1 MILSPRA
8 PANAPMEKSPEAYR
22 TIREVADSLDLPQ
35 HVLRFWETRFPQI
48 RPLKRAGG
56 RRYYRPD
63 DIERL
68 RLIKRLLYE
77 EGYTIK
83 GVQKLFK
90 EQGVQALSAAA
101 AAAPSAD
108 RPPNRRRR
116 RSLRRGSARRSAPP
130 ATHSELPDDELAA
143 LREALAEIR
152 TPNGSSRRRT
162 RRILDP
168 REGSALRAVRRCP
181 IRAPSECSAARLA
194 H

>member
-1 MILSPRA
+1 MILTPQA
-8 PANAPMEKSPEAYR
+8 PASPPMEKSPEAYR

-68 RLIKRLLYE
+68 RIIKRLLYD

-90 EQGVQALSAAA
+90 EQGVQALSAVALSPVA
-101 AAAPSAD
+101 SSPEVASGAELRICADEDPSVQT
-108 RPPNRRRR
+108 RPRI
-116 RSLRRGSARRSAPP
+116 A
-130 ATHSELPDDELAA
+130 DDELAA
-143 LREALAEIR
+143 LREALAEIMEAQ
-152 TPNGSSRRRT
+152 
-162 RRILDP
+162 RILAQA
-168 REGSALRAVRRCP
+168 SAPA
-181 IRAPSECSAARLA
+181 S
-194 H
+194 

>member
-1 MILSPRA
+1 
-8 PANAPMEKSPEAYR
+8 MEKSPEAYR

-68 RLIKRLLYE
+68 RLIKRLLYD

-90 EQGVQALSAAA
+90 EQGVQALSSVALPLREPSLESDAAD
-101 AAAPSAD
+101 AP
-108 RPPNRRRR
+108 RV
-116 RSLRRGSARRSAPP
+116 PP
-130 ATHSELPDDELAA
+130 AQEPGVKHAHSHIAEDELAA
-143 LREALAEIR
+143 LRGALTDIAEAQ
-152 TPNGSSRRRT
+152 
-162 RRILDP
+162 RILAHA
-168 REGSALRAVRRCP
+168 SAPA
-181 IRAPSECSAARLA
+181 S
-194 H
+194 

>member
-8 PANAPMEKSPEAYR
+8 PASAPMEKSPEAYR

-68 RLIKRLLYE
+68 RLIKRLLYD

-90 EQGVQALSAAA
+90 EQGVQALAAA
-101 AAAPSAD
+101 VSSPNGSSAEAPSVAE
-108 RPPNRRRR
+108 PHPET
-116 RSLRRGSARRSAPP
+116 SLAPA
-130 ATHSELPDDELAA
+130 ATASDPKLADDELAV
-143 LREALAEIR
+143 LREALAEIADAE
-152 TPNGSSRRRT
+152 
-162 RRILDP
+162 RIL
-168 REGSALRAVRRCP
+168 AQA
-181 IRAPSECSAARLA
+181 RAPGS
-194 H
+194 

>member
-1 MILSPRA
+1 
-8 PANAPMEKSPEAYR
+8 MEKSPEAYR

-68 RLIKRLLYE
+68 RIIKRLLYD

-90 EQGVQALSAAA
+90 EQGVQALSAAPLPA
-101 AAAPSAD
+101 LDPSAGVTQAHE
-108 RPPNRRRR
+108 PQAV
-116 RSLRRGSARRSAPP
+116 RSEQAPAVRETRSGLA
-130 ATHSELPDDELAA
+130 DDELAA
-143 LREALAEIR
+143 LRDALAAIAEA
-152 TPNGSSRRRT
+152 G
-162 RRILDP
+162 RIL
-168 REGSALRAVRRCP
+168 EQS
-181 IRAPSECSAARLA
+181 RAPSS
-194 H
+194 